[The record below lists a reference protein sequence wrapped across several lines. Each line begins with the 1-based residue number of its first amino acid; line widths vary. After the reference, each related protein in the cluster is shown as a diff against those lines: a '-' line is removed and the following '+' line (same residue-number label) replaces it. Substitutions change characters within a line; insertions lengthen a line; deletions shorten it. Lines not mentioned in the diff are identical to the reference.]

1 MELRRE
7 VLFDSLG
14 TEGLFLMEGNLDEEV
29 EASFRETF
37 FRTGF
42 VDKIFVDRVGCLV
55 G

>member
-7 VLFDSLG
+7 VLFDNLG
-14 TEGLFLMEGNLDEEV
+14 TEGLFLMEGNLDEV
-29 EASFRETF
+29 ETSFRETF